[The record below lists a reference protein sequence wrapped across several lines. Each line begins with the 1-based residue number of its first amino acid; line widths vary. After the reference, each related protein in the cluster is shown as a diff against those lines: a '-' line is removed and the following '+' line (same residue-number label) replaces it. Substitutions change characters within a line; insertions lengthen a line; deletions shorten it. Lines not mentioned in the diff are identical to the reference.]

1 MKTIIHKN
9 DGRFS
14 AFNLMTDD
22 IVEVENI
29 ESILRC
35 AEDSEFYSS
44 LNIRSKLLIKN
55 LLEEC
60 ENITKSS
67 PLQPEW

>member
-44 LNIRSKLLIKN
+44 LNIRSKVLIKN

-60 ENITKSS
+60 EKITNVSS
-67 PLQPEW
+67 SEPPY